1 MTTSVYFDLDGT
13 LVNYALPFAAW
24 FDQSVPTETTA
35 EMTDAF
41 SDALDDALDAYAAD
55 PYERAFEAVCEE
67 YDLVGRPEMLAAA
80 FVRTEVTSARVAPEV
95 RNLLDILS
103 RRHDIG
109 VLTNGNE
116 TVQRRKLQVLGL
128 DKWVDEL
135 VVSSEVRARKPQ
147 AEMFETAKERL
158 PADTFVLVGDDYEA
172 DIAPADEHGFET
184 VYVGSENRPDA
195 TVAAEDTEALA
206 TLLLALL
213 D

>member
-1 MTTSVYFDLDGT
+1 MMTSVYFDLDGT
-13 LVNYALPFAAW
+13 LVSYALPFAAW

-35 EMTDAF
+35 EMRDSF
-41 SDALDDALDAYAAD
+41 SDALEAALDAYASH
-55 PYERAFEAVCEE
+55 PYERAFETVCEE
-67 YDLVGRPEMLAAA
+67 YDLIGRPEVLAAA
-80 FVRTEVTSARVAPEV
+80 FVRIEVTSARVAPQV
-95 RNLLDILS
+95 RNLLGILS

-135 VVSSEVRARKPQ
+135 VVSSEVEARKPQ

-158 PADTFVLVGDDYEA
+158 PADTFVLVGDDYEG
-172 DIAPADEHGFET
+172 DIVPAREHGFET
-184 VYVGSENRPDA
+184 VYVGADDEPDA
-195 TVAAEDTEALA
+195 TVTAEDTEALA

-213 D
+213 E

>member
-13 LVNYALPFAAW
+13 LISYALPFAAW
-24 FDQSVPTETTA
+24 FDQSVPTRTTP

-41 SDALDDALDAYAAD
+41 SDHLDAALESYASD
-55 PYERAFEAVCEE
+55 PYERAFEALCEE
-67 YDLVGRPEMLAAA
+67 YDVGTPPEMLAAE
-80 FVRTEVTSARVAPEV
+80 FVRTEVTSARVAPPV

-147 AEMFETAKERL
+147 AEMFEAAKERL
-158 PADTFVLVGDDYEA
+158 PADTYIFVGDDYEE
-172 DIAPADEHGFET
+172 DIVPAREYGFET
-184 VYVGSENRPDA
+184 VYVGIENELEA
-195 TVAAEDTEALA
+195 TVAAADIEALA

-213 D
+213 E